1 MEEDRLNFGVLIFF
15 YRYLYS
21 NNLFL
26 IFTVLNICLGRPYW
40 SIYFFKDVFLNEI
53 ENMLCFACQGNDFRK

>member
-1 MEEDRLNFGVLIFF
+1 MYLFF

-26 IFTVLNICLGRPYW
+26 IFTVLNMSGQAILVYV
-40 SIYFFKDVFLNEI
+40 FFKNVFLNEI
-53 ENMLCFACQGNDFRK
+53 EKMLCFACQGNDFRK

>member
-1 MEEDRLNFGVLIFF
+1 MYLFF

-26 IFTVLNICLGRPYW
+26 IFTMLNMSGQAILVYV
-40 SIYFFKDVFLNEI
+40 FFKNVFLNEI
-53 ENMLCFACQGNDFRK
+53 EKMLCFACQGNDFRK

>member
-1 MEEDRLNFGVLIFF
+1 MYLFF

-26 IFTVLNICLGRPYW
+26 IFTMLNMSGQAILVYV
-40 SIYFFKDVFLNEI
+40 FFKNVFLNEI
-53 ENMLCFACQGNDFRK
+53 EKMLCFAYQGNDFRK